1 MKKEKKFKQKRG
13 RGFGFFKGFLKI
25 FIRKPKIVYLGKEVD
40 KPSII
45 LSNHVGKTAPL
56 TLELYFKTPFRYW
69 GTYEMN
75 GSLKSVY
82 KYMSEVFYHQKK
94 GWNLFLARLF
104 CIIAAPLAFLFYRG
118 LRLISTY
125 PDHRFRRTIKESLE
139 TIKGGE
145 SLVIFPEDS
154 SKGYFDE
161 LTYFYS
167 GFLLLAKKAY
177 KQGNDMEIYLS
188 YYRKKDRT
196 YVVDKPFLYSQYLN
210 CGLSR
215 EEIAERARQKVNEL
229 GKMDLKELLTKK
241 EQ

>member
-1 MKKEKKFKQKRG
+1 MKKEKFKQKRK
-13 RGFGFFKGFLKI
+13 RGFGFWKWLLKI
-25 FIRKPKIVYLGKEVD
+25 FMRKPKIVYLGKAVD

-45 LSNHVGKTAPL
+45 LSNHVGKTVPL
-56 TLELYFKTPFRYW
+56 TLELYFETPFRYW

-75 GSLKSVY
+75 GNLASVY

-104 CIIAAPLAFLFYRG
+104 CIIAAPLAYLFYRG
-118 LRLISTY
+118 LTLISTY
-125 PDHRFRRTIKESLE
+125 PDYRFRNTIKESLK
-139 TIKGGE
+139 TLDDGQ

-167 GFLLLAKKAY
+167 GFMLLAKSAY
-177 KQGNDMEIYLS
+177 KKGNDLQIYLS

-196 YVVDKPFLYSQYLN
+196 YVVDKPILYSSLKEKN
-210 CGLSR
+210 LSR
-215 EEIAERARQKVNEL
+215 EEIAEMFRQRVNKL
-229 GKMDLKELLTKK
+229 GKADLKDLMEEGKK
-241 EQ
+241 D